1 MKRILVISWFF
12 PPVNSSEGVVTY
24 KLLRKSK
31 YNYDVFTQKKSDLWS
46 YGNKDYLPEADNV
59 NSVFARARTL
69 EDWRKEAVQYFKD
82 NMDKYDIVM
91 TRSMPEESHMIGLEI
106 KKINPKIKWIAS
118 FGDPIANNPYTKLS
132 LKAYNPY
139 SLRSYYRLKFRNII
153 SPRRIIKNAAFK
165 IRCKRIDH
173 RYFYKNGKLQD
184 EVVKNA
190 DYIIL
195 NSEYQKNYMLGK
207 YSKNIT
213 DRAVILNHS
222 FAEDLYPAKTEKG
235 NSDKF
240 VMTYVGHLDTLR
252 TPKLLF
258 EAINELY
265 EENSNLAEKV
275 EFRFYGDMAD
285 SDKVYIKVKK
295 PVSYLESL
303 KVMKDSDWLLQ
314 IDANITECIN
324 KNIFFAAKLADYIGS
339 GNRIFGIT
347 MSDGISADILRNMNA
362 LVTTYSVSEIKNYL
376 WLIIYK
382 GYDFNINKEYTDNF
396 NSKNV
401 ARLFDE
407 LVEKMI

>member
-1 MKRILVISWFF
+1 
-12 PPVNSSEGVVTY
+12 
-24 KLLRKSK
+24 
-31 YNYDVFTQKKSDLWS
+31 
-46 YGNKDYLPEADNV
+46 
-59 NSVFARARTL
+59 
-69 EDWRKEAVQYFKD
+69 
-82 NMDKYDIVM
+82 
-91 TRSMPEESHMIGLEI
+91 
-106 KKINPKIKWIAS
+106 
-118 FGDPIANNPYTKLS
+118 
-132 LKAYNPY
+132 
-139 SLRSYYRLKFRNII
+139 
-153 SPRRIIKNAAFK
+153 
-165 IRCKRIDH
+165 
-173 RYFYKNGKLQD
+173 
-184 EVVKNA
+184 
-190 DYIIL
+190 
-195 NSEYQKNYMLGK
+195 MLGK

-285 SDKVYIKVKK
+285 SDKVYIIDNELTDIIKVKK

-396 NSKNV
+396 N
-401 ARLFDE
+401 
-407 LVEKMI
+407 